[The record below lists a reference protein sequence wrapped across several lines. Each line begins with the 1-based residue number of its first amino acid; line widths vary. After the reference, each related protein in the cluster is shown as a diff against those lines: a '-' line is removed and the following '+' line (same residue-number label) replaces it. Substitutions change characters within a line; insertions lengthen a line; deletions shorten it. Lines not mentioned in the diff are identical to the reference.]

1 MWLNIINILPLY
13 GTSRNFKF
21 ALLFN
26 SEPTTERIKDLK
38 KEMNDCKDI
47 SKEEPF
53 GPSETFNGFKYNESV
68 TLMIDY
74 IFVSKNNKL
83 KVEKYAI
90 LCDSKDLKYPSDHFP
105 VYVKLNY
112 N

>member
-38 KEMNDCKDI
+38 KEMNIAEIFLKK
-47 SKEEPF
+47 SLLGLRER
-53 GPSETFNGFKYNESV
+53 
-68 TLMIDY
+68 LID
-74 IFVSKNNKL
+74 
-83 KVEKYAI
+83 
-90 LCDSKDLKYPSDHFP
+90 
-105 VYVKLNY
+105 LNTT
-112 N
+112 NR